1 MNHNQE
7 IVGWQEKSG
16 LELAI
21 AVWLDAKSG
30 RSHSLNTALNYREH
44 LTSFRQT
51 LQQAGLD
58 LDSDPAVVTT
68 LAQAWAAFSLKG
80 QPTIQSAT
88 YNKRLA
94 IISSF
99 YTFARKRGY
108 IKEENPIGRLERRP
122 VQAYAGVKWLT
133 PKEGKQKLAEIDR
146 STLVGKRDLALLS
159 VGIQTGRRLSELA
172 GLRWGDLRQG
182 DGDKLTLN
190 WRRTKGGKTTSDIL
204 TPGISRSVM
213 AWLSAYYTPTKLGT
227 LPKDAAVWVSLSPR
241 NKGEPLGIQTIADIC
256 EKRLGVSKVHTLRH
270 TFARAM
276 EDAGAKVST
285 IQSRLGHSSLATT
298 GRYLAAMHQAENE
311 HAAQIAE
318 MFGLED

>member
-1 MNHNQE
+1 MSHNQE

-44 LTSFRQT
+44 LNSFRQT
-51 LQQAGLD
+51 LRQASLD
-58 LDSDPAVVTT
+58 LDSDPAVVAT
-68 LAQAWAAFSLKG
+68 LAQAWAGFSTKG
-80 QPTIQSAT
+80 QTIGSAT

-94 IISSF
+94 ILSSF
-99 YTFARKRGY
+99 YAFARKRGY
-108 IKEENPIGRLERRP
+108 IKEENPIGRVERRP

-133 PKEGKQKLAEIDR
+133 PKEGKHKLAEIDR
-146 STLVGKRDLALLS
+146 STLAGKRDLALLS

-182 DGDKLTLN
+182 EGGKLTLN

-213 AWLSAYYTPTKLGT
+213 DWLAAYYTTPKLGT
-227 LPKDAAVWVSLSPR
+227 LPKDAPVWVSLSPR
-241 NKGEPLGIQTIADIC
+241 NKGEALGIQTVADIC

-298 GRYLAAMHQAENE
+298 GQYLAAMRQAENE